1 MIFGNDGWIENDYEH
16 GDEIYQ
22 IDCMARLGDH
32 NCVNYVFTVD
42 LFDGQ
47 IIGAVYS

>member
-1 MIFGNDGWIENDYEH
+1 MFHDFWIENDYEH

-22 IDCMARLGDH
+22 IDCCAELDK
-32 NCVNYVFTVD
+32 NNSVLYIFTVD

-47 IIGAVYS
+47 ITGTVY